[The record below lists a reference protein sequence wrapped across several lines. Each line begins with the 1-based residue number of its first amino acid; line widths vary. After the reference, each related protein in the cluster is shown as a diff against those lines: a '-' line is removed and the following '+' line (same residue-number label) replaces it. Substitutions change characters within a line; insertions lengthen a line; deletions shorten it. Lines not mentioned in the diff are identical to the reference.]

1 MEAVIEFEYSL
12 SEAKHANNEL
22 NDLVASSLHVSSFIA
37 NTDIKS
43 IKMEVNKQFGRK
55 HNDKE

>member
-1 MEAVIEFEYSL
+1 MEFEYSL

-22 NDLVASSLHVSSFIA
+22 NDPVASSLHVASFVA